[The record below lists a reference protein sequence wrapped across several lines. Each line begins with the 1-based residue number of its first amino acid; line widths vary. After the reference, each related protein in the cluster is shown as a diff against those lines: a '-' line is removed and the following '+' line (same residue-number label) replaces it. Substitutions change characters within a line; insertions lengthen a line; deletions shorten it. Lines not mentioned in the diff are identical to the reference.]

1 MLVLE
6 IVGGL
11 LVVAAILFLLHSFD
25 KHYDRKFGHRFFKL
39 SAFIILSVAV
49 GFVWGGQLWYE
60 SALKEGGD
68 TLNGVACMVI
78 GVVIVFGVVIYNLK
92 NTNLLYG
99 LLGSLVQIA
108 IFGTLAYVSLPI
120 LITLVVFRILAFFR
134 IGTNQ
139 GQVVHSMPRFNP

>member
-39 SAFIILSVAV
+39 SAFIILAVAV
-49 GFVWGGQLWYE
+49 GFEWGGQLWYE

-68 TLNGVACMVI
+68 TLNGVACMAI
-78 GVVIVFGVVIYNLK
+78 GAVIVSGVVIYNLK
-92 NTNLLYG
+92 KTNLFYG
-99 LLGSLVQIA
+99 LLGSIVQVA
-108 IFGTLAYVSLPI
+108 ILGTLAYLSIPI
-120 LITLVVFRILAFFR
+120 FIALVIFRIIAPYRESLS
-134 IGTNQ
+134 GN
-139 GQVVHSMPRFNP
+139 VVHSIPRT